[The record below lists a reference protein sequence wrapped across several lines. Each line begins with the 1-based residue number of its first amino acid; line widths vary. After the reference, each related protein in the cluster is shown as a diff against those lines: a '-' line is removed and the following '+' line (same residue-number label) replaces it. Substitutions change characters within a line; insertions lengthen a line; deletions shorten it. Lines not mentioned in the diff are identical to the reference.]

1 MSKLT
6 TFPVATFCL
15 AIAFLI
21 VVGIGGVLALQHELT
36 YLNYAKTVGVVAVA
50 LGLLGIGRG
59 RDSESK
65 P

>member
-1 MSKLT
+1 MNRLT

-21 VVGIGGVLALQHELT
+21 VVGIGGVLAIQHEIS
-36 YLNYAKTVGVVAVA
+36 YLDYAKTVGVVAVA